1 MQTSLSSLLC
11 ILWFVACFG
20 GACSVWAAGDA
31 APVRMQVEYE
41 SLNGKLI
48 EMSFQNVTARAIPVN
63 IENETSGFSISIY
76 QEGQPVIL
84 LPNAKSL
91 ANSMGSSTRPIEV
104 DERLSCAISLESLNL
119 PEGSYTLDC
128 NWSQHGGT
136 SHTTLGVLG
145 LKMTIS
151 STEGMVIEACPQ
163 TRYFEQLDFTPIVV
177 NASPPPANHFHS
189 ADASLD
195 STDEQ
200 KVSADDVSKK
210 LGPALSPAI
219 TSTHW
224 VLMFLLAIVLMILW
238 LLWKRLGS
246 TR

>member
-1 MQTSLSSLLC
+1 MQTRLTLLLC
-11 ILWFVACFG
+11 TLWFVACFG
-20 GACSVWAAGDA
+20 VDCSVCAANDSD
-31 APVRMQVEYE
+31 PVRMQVEYE

-48 EMSFQNVTARAIPVN
+48 EMSFQNVTSRAIPVN

-76 QEGQPVIL
+76 QPGQPVIL

-104 DERLSCAISLESLNL
+104 GERLSCAISLESLNL
-119 PEGSYTLDC
+119 PEGTYTLDC

-136 SHTTLGVLG
+136 SHTTLGVLR

-163 TRYFEQLDFTPIVV
+163 TRYFEQLDFTPILV
-177 NASPPPANHFHS
+177 NAPPPPANQFPS
-189 ADASLD
+189 AEASLD
-195 STDEQ
+195 ETDEREQ
-200 KVSADDVSKK
+200 SANDGSKK
-210 LGPALSPAI
+210 MDPVLSPAI

-224 VLMFLLAIVLMILW
+224 VLIFLLALALMILW

-246 TR
+246 TS